1 MSRYIVNSEKAPGAI
16 GPYSRAIKTDAMVFV
31 SGQLGINPNSGVF
44 IKEDIKK
51 ETQQALANLKEIL
64 LEAGSSLD
72 NVVKTTLFIT
82 NMNDFPVINEIYGE
96 FFQNNPP
103 ARACV
108 EVARLPKDAN
118 FEIEAVGLL

>member
-1 MSRYIVNSEKAPGAI
+1 LSRYIVNSEKAPGAI